1 MAYLQTTC
9 VIGTLAISASN
20 SNALGSI
27 IISDTMSPGPEF
39 NGNCNLIAIGQNT
52 TLTGSLGLDIN
63 TLTLTQAGENF
74 NASYNYY
81 ERNNQGC
88 SKPVILTG
96 GGAGTGAVIK
106 GYPRRYT
113 NYYAG
118 EDAGS
123 INLNEIVISDPG
135 SGYTSTVTGTICDP
149 TTTGE
154 TCALFTIQPLHNEN
168 SINIGHSA
176 GCRSQ
181 GTNTIRIGSCAG
193 RGNITNSYCLH
204 TDSIAIGS
212 NTMLS
217 GSFICSIAI
226 GENALKGNTTC
237 TNINRCIK
245 DNVVIGKNSLCNFT
259 SRACFTTIV
268 GNCNLHNACCSCQ
281 NTVLGYCNGL
291 TVCAAGS
298 SNTIIGT
305 KNACLTGTNKAISNQ
320 NTVIGF
326 CNFKCSMGGAVN
338 IAIGSYNMCGGIQSS
353 NNYNTAIGYQN
364 LKNIT
369 TGDYNVGLG
378 YYTGCGITTGQNNV
392 NIGQWAG
399 KLNST
404 GGRSVYIG
412 CGAGCGLGNQND
424 SVFVGPN
431 NGRYGGSDQ
440 GGHIVVGV
448 DSLRNMASGYF
459 NIAIGY
465 CTLAVGGQSSLTC
478 AISGGCNI
486 AIGAYA
492 GQCVKLSSNNN
503 IYIGQRSGPTVVGA
517 ETYKFYLGQGAGNH
531 LMCGCL
537 NSSGKSLT
545 ISGSVDFGTYTST
558 AVSTTGPI
566 DPNQNN
572 QAPTQDT
579 LATLTVDPSGNV
591 VRGEQEAT
599 FKFTTAQLNSTLGQ
613 TLISAPGAGKA
624 VVVTYTDW
632 MMEYTSTGTTT
643 NNLEIRQANLAQAN
657 ASVAILPAL
666 RFNEI
671 VNQSQSGTSPFYGFY
686 TRDIPTGAGSQGR
699 TYAVNKA
706 TTIHKQNSG
715 TYPSGLTS
723 ISIKLRY
730 RVFDVSTF

>member
-20 SNALGSI
+20 SCALGSI
-27 IISDTMSPGPEF
+27 VISDTMSPGPEF

-52 TLTGSLGLDIN
+52 TLTGSLGLDIS
-63 TLTLTQAGENF
+63 TLTLTQAGLNF
-74 NASYNYY
+74 NASYSYY
-81 ERNNQGC
+81 QRNLGC

-96 GGAGTGAVIK
+96 GGAGTGAIIK

-118 EDAGS
+118 VPAGGIS
-123 INLNEIVISDPG
+123 SAEIIISNPG
-135 SGYTSTVTGTICDP
+135 CGYTSTVTGTICDP

-154 TCALFTIQPLHNEN
+154 TCALFTIQPLNNEN

-181 GTNTIRIGSCAG
+181 GSNTIRIGSCAG

-212 NTMLS
+212 NTMIS
-217 GSFICSIAI
+217 GSFIDSIAI
-226 GENALKGNTTC
+226 GENALKGNTYC
-237 TNINRCIK
+237 TNIFRCIK
-245 DNVVIGKNSLCNFT
+245 DNVVIGKNSLCNFK
-259 SRACFTTIV
+259 SRTCFTTIV
-268 GNCNLHNACCSCQ
+268 GNCNLHNACCMAC
-281 NTVLGYCNGL
+281 NTVLGYCNGF
-291 TVCAAGS
+291 TVCSAGSVNTIIGFNNACICGTNKTIGS
-298 SNTIIGT
+298 SNT
-305 KNACLTGTNKAISNQ
+305 
-320 NTVIGF
+320 VIG
-326 CNFKCSMGGAVN
+326 CGNFKCSMAGTGN
-338 IAIGSYNMCGGIQSS
+338 IAIGLYNMCGGIQSG
-353 NNYNTAIGYQN
+353 NGHNYAIGYQN
-364 LKNIT
+364 LRDIT
-369 TGDYNVGLG
+369 TADYNVGLG
-378 YYTGCGITTGQNNV
+378 YYTGYATTTGQNNV
-392 NIGQWAG
+392 YIGQWAG
-399 KLNST
+399 RSNNT
-404 GGRSVYIG
+404 GARSVYIG
-412 CGAGCGLGNQND
+412 CGTGCGMGNQND
-424 SVFVGPN
+424 SIFIGSKVGA
-431 NGRYGGSDQ
+431 YGGSDQ
-440 GGHIVVGV
+440 GGHIAIGI
-448 DSLRNMASGYF
+448 DALRNMCSGYF
-459 NIAIGY
+459 NTVIGY
-465 CTLAVGGQSSLTC
+465 AALCVQGQTSSTC

-486 AIGAYA
+486 AIGPYA
-492 GQCVKLSSNNN
+492 GQCVKGASCNN
-503 IYIGQRSGPTVVGA
+503 IYIGQRSGPTVSGA
-517 ETYKFYLGQGAGNH
+517 ETYKFYLGQDAGNH

-632 MMEYTSTGTTT
+632 MMEYTSVGSTT

-671 VNQSQSGTSPFYGFY
+671 VGQSQSGTSPFYGFY

-715 TYPSGLTS
+715 AYPSGLTS

>member
-52 TLTGSLGLDIN
+52 TLTGSLGLDAN

-74 NASYNYY
+74 NASYSYY
-81 ERNNQGC
+81 QRQSQGC
-88 SKPVILTG
+88 TKPVILTG
-96 GGAGTGAVIK
+96 GGGTGASFK
-106 GYPRRYT
+106 AYPRRYT

-118 EDAGS
+118 QDPGS
-123 INLNEIVISDPG
+123 VNLNEITIIDPG
-135 SGYTSTVTGTICDP
+135 SGYTSTVTGTVCDP

-154 TCALFTIQPLHNEN
+154 TCALFTIEPLNNNN
-168 SINIGHSA
+168 SINIGHNA

-181 GTNTIRIGSCAG
+181 GSNTIRIGACAG
-193 RGNITNSYCLH
+193 RGNLNNAYCLH

-237 TNINRCIK
+237 TNAFRCIK
-245 DNVVIGKNSLCNFT
+245 ENVVIGRNSHCNFT
-259 SRACFTTIV
+259 SRTCLSTIV
-268 GNCNLHNACCSCQ
+268 GNCNLPNACCGIGH
-281 NTVLGYCNGL
+281 TVMGYCNGL
-291 TVCAAGS
+291 TICNAASYNIMLGHTNARVC
-298 SNTIIGT
+298 
-305 KNACLTGTNKAISNQ
+305 GTNKNIGSN

-326 CNFKCSMGGAVN
+326 CNFKCSMSGIGN

-353 NNYNTAIGYQN
+353 ANYNVGIGYQNLRQITSGDCNIGIGMYNGCSITTGRHNIALGYAAGRLNCTGGNSIFIGCSAGCGMSNQNDSIFIGPEVGRYGNSTQGGHIVMGVGALRNMCAGYFNTAIGY
-364 LKNIT
+364 
-369 TGDYNVGLG
+369 
-378 YYTGCGITTGQNNV
+378 
-392 NIGQWAG
+392 
-399 KLNST
+399 
-404 GGRSVYIG
+404 
-412 CGAGCGLGNQND
+412 GALC
-424 SVFVGPN
+424 
-431 NGRYGGSDQ
+431 
-440 GGHIVVGV
+440 
-448 DSLRNMASGYF
+448 
-459 NIAIGY
+459 
-465 CTLAVGGQSSLTC
+465 VGGQTSSTC
-478 AISGGCNI
+478 AIDGGCNI
-486 AIGAYA
+486 AIGPYA
-492 GQCVKLSSNNN
+492 GQCVKGESNNN
-503 IYIGQRSGPTVVGA
+503 IYIGQRSGPTVFGA
-517 ETYKFYLGQGAGNH
+517 ETYKFYLGQDAGNH

-537 NSSGKSLT
+537 NSSGKYLA
-545 ISGSVDFGTYTST
+545 IDGSIDFEDYTST

-579 LATLTVDPSGNV
+579 LANLAVDPSGNV

-632 MMEYTSTGTTT
+632 MMEYSSTGTTS
-643 NNLEIRQANLAQAN
+643 NNLEIRQANLAQSN
-657 ASVAILPAL
+657 ASVSILPSL

-671 VNQSQSGTSPFYGFY
+671 VNQSQSGTAPFYGFY

-715 TYPSGLTS
+715 AYPSGLTS